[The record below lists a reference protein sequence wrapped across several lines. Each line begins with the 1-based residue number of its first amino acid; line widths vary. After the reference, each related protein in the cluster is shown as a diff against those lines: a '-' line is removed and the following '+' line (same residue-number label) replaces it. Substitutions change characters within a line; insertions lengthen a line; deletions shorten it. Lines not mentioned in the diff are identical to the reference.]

1 MLHVHRAARADH
13 LVRALGE
20 VLARPAVDDPFVPE
34 VVAVH
39 SRGIER
45 WLAQEL
51 AGQLGAGSGAD
62 GICANVVFPF
72 PASVVGWGVSHALDG
87 TAADVHER
95 VRVDDPWQPS
105 RLAWTLLDLVG
116 GDVRTSDL
124 GARLGAFGAHIGG
137 DHGRL
142 RRLGAL
148 GHVADLFDRYAVHRP
163 SMVRAW
169 LAGDDVDGR
178 GEPLD
183 ATDVWQPALWRA
195 ARARLGP
202 SFAERVGEA
211 TERLRGLD
219 AVAGLPPRISVFGVT
234 ALPSTYVDVLRALAG
249 PLDVHLFLLHPSPA
263 LWDRISATVGVDGS
277 SRPLREDDPTDGL
290 TRHPLLTSWGR
301 DSRELQVVLG
311 PDIVDVPVD
320 ATTDDPDD
328 LLSRLQDALRSD
340 AAPVGEPV
348 SGPDQRI
355 VLDVGPTG
363 RATDTSLQ
371 VHACHGQ
378 VRQVEVLRDAILGLM
393 SDDPTLQ
400 PRDIVVMCPDV
411 ETYAPLVD
419 AVFGA
424 DAKVRGDGV
433 VADDRPG
440 LPDIRV
446 RLADRAL
453 RQVNPVLRTVADI
466 LTLPDARLEAS
477 AIVDLAHRGPVRERF
492 GFGDADLDTFQQW
505 VEDLR
510 VRWGM
515 DADHRAAHDLPT
527 DANTWRRA
535 MDRLLVGVAV
545 AEDGPAL
552 VRDVL
557 PFDDVEGG
565 AVALAGRVAE
575 FVDRLAHVATTL
587 AEPRPIADWCRDLA
601 GATTLLAATDDADA
615 WQRTQLDRL
624 LDDVLTDAGA
634 DDAPAVPVTLPEF
647 RGLLDDRLKG
657 RPSRANHRTGDLTV
671 CTLVPMRS
679 VPFRVVC
686 LLGLDDDVFPRR
698 TVPNG
703 ADLIARH
710 PAVGDRDPRTEDRQ
724 LLLDA
729 VLSAQ
734 DHLVITYR
742 ARDERTNAELPP
754 AVPVAELLDVL
765 DATARVEDEGGRTL
779 PARQAVV
786 RDHPLR
792 SADPRTF
799 DQRDPFGFDPIA
811 HAGAVAAGAGPV
823 VPRGFMD
830 DLPGG
835 WTMPDTVE
843 WSDLVRFIVNPIQGY
858 LRDVLGVNLRDDPNA
873 NEDQLQLRPGGLE
886 GWDIGTRLL
895 QARLRGDLDDWV
907 RAERARGT
915 LPPAAVGEHWLAD
928 LLTQIDDLAEAAGDV
943 PIGQA
948 GAPADVDLVVG
959 GTRIVGAVEDLR
971 DDLILRIDYGRPTPK
986 RCLRLWLSWL
996 VLTAQGQQVDGLV
1009 VTRGKAK
1016 TKERARLMRVAASDD
1031 RDRATSHLA
1040 MLLDLY
1046 RRGHEAPLL
1055 LFENASGAYAGSW
1068 APDDREAA
1076 CKKAADE
1083 WITGWPNQWGDRLD
1097 AATQMVLGDLRFED
1111 LLAIPPRADE
1121 AGDGWDGRD
1130 DSRFGRLALRLWR
1143 PVLADVTTEAR

>member
-51 AGQLGAGSGAD
+51 AGQLGASAGAD

-87 TAADVHER
+87 TAVDVHER

-105 RLAWTLLDLVG
+105 RLVWTLLNLVDG
-116 GDVRTSDL
+116 GAGGL
-124 GARLGAFGAHIGG
+124 GDRLGAFGAHIGG
-137 DHGRL
+137 DRGRL

-169 LAGDDVDGR
+169 LAGEDVDGR
-178 GEPLD
+178 GGPLD

-195 ARARLGP
+195 ARERLGP
-202 SFAERVGEA
+202 SFAERVQDA
-211 TERLRGLD
+211 TARLADLD
-219 AVAGLPPRISVFGVT
+219 AVAGLPPRLSVFGVT

-263 LWDRISATVGVDGS
+263 LWDRVASIVPDGGGA
-277 SRPLREDDPTDGL
+277 RPLRDDDPTDGL
-290 TRHPLLTSWGR
+290 ARHPLLTSWGR

-311 PDIVDVPVD
+311 PDIVDVAVPTVDDD
-320 ATTDDPDD
+320 ATD

-340 AAPVGEPV
+340 DEPVGDPV
-348 SGPDQRI
+348 SGTDQRV

-378 VRQVEVLRDAILGLM
+378 VRQVEVLRDAVLGLM

-424 DAKVRGDGV
+424 DAKVRSDGV
-433 VADDRPG
+433 AADERPG

-453 RQVNPVLRTVADI
+453 RQVNPVLRTVADV

-492 GFGDADLDTFQQW
+492 GFSDSDLDTFQQW
-505 VEDLR
+505 VEDLY

-552 VRDVL
+552 VGEVL

-575 FVDRLAHVATTL
+575 FVDRLAHVANSL
-587 AEPRPIADWCRDLA
+587 AKPRPVADWCRDLGA
-601 GATTLLAATDDADA
+601 ATTLLAATDDADA

-624 LDDVLTDAGA
+624 LDDLLADAGGE
-634 DDAPAVPVTLPEF
+634 DAPTVSVTLPEF
-647 RGLLDDRLKG
+647 RALLDDRLKG

-742 ARDERTNAELPP
+742 ARDEKTNAELPP

-765 DATARVEDEGGRTL
+765 DATARVVDDGGRTL
-779 PARQAVV
+779 PARGAVV
-786 RDHPLR
+786 RNHPLR

-799 DQRDPFGFDPIA
+799 DARDPFGFDPIA
-811 HAGAVAAGAGPV
+811 HAGALASGRSPV
-823 VPRGFMD
+823 VPRDFMA

-843 WSDLVRFIVNPIQGY
+843 WSDLVRFILNPVQGY
-858 LRDVLGVNLRDDPNA
+858 LRDVLGVNLREDASA
-873 NEDQLQLRPGGLE
+873 NEDQLVLKPGGLE

-895 QARLRGDLDDWV
+895 QARLAGDLDAWV

-915 LPPAAVGEHWLAD
+915 LPPAAVGEHWLAR
-928 LLTQIDDLAEAAGDV
+928 LLAEIDDLAGAAGDV
-943 PIGQA
+943 PVGRP
-948 GAPADVDLVVG
+948 GAPAEVDLVVDG
-959 GTRIVGAVEDLR
+959 VRIVGAVEDLR

-986 RCLRLWLSWL
+986 RCLRLWLSWV
-996 VLTAQGQQVDGLV
+996 VLTAQGREVDGLV
-1009 VTRGKAK
+1009 VTRGKAR
-1016 TKERARLMRVAASDD
+1016 TQERARLMRVAASDD
-1031 RDRATSHLA
+1031 RDAAQSHLA
-1040 MLLDLY
+1040 RLMDLY
-1046 RRGHEAPLL
+1046 RRGHESPLL
-1055 LFENASGAYAGSW
+1055 LFENASGAYAGAW
-1068 APDDREAA
+1068 TPDDREAA
-1076 CKKAADE
+1076 CKKAGDE
-1083 WITGWPNQWGDRLD
+1083 WITGWPTQWGDRLD
-1097 AATQMVLGDLRFED
+1097 AATQMVLGDLRFEE
-1111 LLAIPPRADE
+1111 LLAIPPRPDE
-1121 AGDGWDGRD
+1121 SGDGWEDRD
-1130 DSRFGRLALRLWR
+1130 SSRFGRLALRLWR
-1143 PVLADVTTEAR
+1143 PVLADVTTEGRS